1 MPILEKQSG
10 SAFYKKGPLFQK
22 TEEEAQ
28 AQAQSQA
35 QSNAS
40 ENLKNSE
47 RVYGETTRS
56 KTTEDGVTTYTAR
69 TPYTTSATG
78 KGEGEYDNKV
88 MPKDFK
94 PTEAQTNA
102 ANKRRAEAKKSKKGV
117 VTRSFKSVNS
127 ESMPLV
133 PMSAE
138 PTANFQ
144 IDKTPQ
150 TPKGPK
156 LEKIEGT
163 TSTSF
168 SVKNPSS
175 GQYSGRVHK
184 SSGSGGC
191 SCPRR

>member
-28 AQAQSQA
+28 AQAESQA

-88 MPKDFK
+88 MPKGWK
-94 PTEAQTNA
+94 ATEAQTA
-102 ANKRRAEAKKSKKGV
+102 ASNKRRAEAKKSKKGV
-117 VTRSFKSVNS
+117 VTRSFKSVDS

-138 PTANFQ
+138 PTANVDIPKNIPQ
-144 IDKTPQ
+144 RTPEL
-150 TPKGPK
+150 T
-156 LEKIEGT
+156 KIEGT
-163 TSTSF
+163 KSKK
-168 SVKNPSS
+168 VQIKKPKP
-175 GQYSGRVHK
+175 RVNYK
-184 SSGSGGC
+184 KAGSGGC
-191 SCPRR
+191 SCS